1 MVQLILNWGPLLK
14 NQLFSARGKLKRP
27 TASETFCIRRLDSA
41 LPHPLSFPGKWGTR
55 RRTTRPPTA
64 TPPAA
69 TLLLP
74 IPVSTLRAR
83 KSSPTT
89 ALASTKPRQTLH
101 FSLYPSSILLSFFSL
116 FFYYSLLSGIFSKV
130 QENRVNCLLLKRFRR
145 REA

>member
-1 MVQLILNWGPLLK
+1 MRLSESEGWIQLSPTPPSLSHPLL
-14 NQLFSARGKLKRP
+14 FS
-27 TASETFCIRRLDSA
+27 
-41 LPHPLSFPGKWGTR
+41 GKWGIR

-64 TPPAA
+64 TLPAA

-74 IPVSTLRAR
+74 IPVSTPRAR

-89 ALASTKPRQTLH
+89 ALASTKPRHTLP

-116 FFYYSLLSGIFSKV
+116 FFYFSPLSGIFAKV
-130 QENRVNCLLLKRFRR
+130 QDNRVNCLLLKRLRR